1 MNDISQMC
9 PLLKALRRPVIDL
22 LAGIPSDASKELP
35 IKVTKEA
42 KDDLWVWAGFLQS
55 DFKWLPI
62 PREMD
67 SPPLRCKEFVSD
79 AAGLAESADPLSGPG
94 CGNVA
99 FCEFGTVIYANRL
112 QWPDNFIRNAT
123 DEKGVRYRDK
133 TTTLEMIGLLLPFLT
148 VPELLKKQ
156 HIVFKVDCLGTI
168 YGMMNKAAKGD
179 SSASVFIRAAHLI
192 AAYLECTM
200 HVQHLPRVSDWGAEV
215 TDRLS
220 RSSTM
225 TCQDRK
231 LVRAFRN
238 RGVPGCL
245 LRWFKN
251 PKCDWNLAFE
261 LLEHVKRL
269 V

>member
-1 MNDISQMC
+1 
-9 PLLKALRRPVIDL
+9 
-22 LAGIPSDASKELP
+22 
-35 IKVTKEA
+35 VTKEA

-123 DEKGVRYRDK
+123 DEKGVR
-133 TTTLEMIGLLLPFLT
+133 
-148 VPELLKKQ
+148 
-156 HIVFKVDCLGTI
+156 LGTI

-261 LLEHVKRL
+261 LLEHVKSL